1 MSYTQEITNELIN
14 YEGLKANTKIL
25 LLVLMTHRN
34 REKGYAYP
42 SQSTLIKKTGLSKN
56 TLLKCLD
63 ELEKEGYIKRFKE
76 KGENNKYHID
86 ISFINSKVGTSVK
99 IDTSSSIKINT
110 GEDVGSIKNDTG
122 GSIKNDTLKVLNI
135 SNKKE
140 KENKKSNIDKIIE
153 AYTKNDLLVEAIR
166 DFIKMRSTIKKPIT
180 DRALK
185 GILNKL
191 DNFTNNDLDKIEIL
205 ENSIMNCWQGVFEL
219 KNKKV
224 PTKVDTKNNS
234 LVNPSICNN
243 DKNYSSRGREI
254 L

>member
-14 YEGLKANTKIL
+14 YEGLKANSKIL

-76 KGENNKYHID
+76 KGENNKYYID
-86 ISFINSKVGTSVK
+86 INFINSKVGTSVK
-99 IDTSSSIKINT
+99 INT
-110 GEDVGSIKNDTG
+110 GEDVTSIKNDTG
-122 GSIKNDTLKVLNI
+122 GSIKINTLKVRDI

-166 DFIKMRSTIKKPIT
+166 DFIKMRSTIKKPLT

-219 KNKKV
+219 KNKKG
-224 PTKVDTKNNS
+224 PTAIGPQRNNLTNS
-234 LVNPSICNN
+234 SICNN
-243 DKNYSSRGREI
+243 DKKYTRGVEM

>member
-76 KGENNKYHID
+76 KGENNKYYID
-86 ISFINSKVGTSVK
+86 INFINSKVGTSIK
-99 IDTSSSIKINT
+99 IDTSSSIKIDT
-110 GEDVGSIKNDTG
+110 SEDITSIKNDTG
-122 GSIKNDTLKVLNI
+122 GSIKINTLKVRDI

-166 DFIKMRSTIKKPIT
+166 DFIKMRSTIKKPLT

-191 DNFTNNDLDKIEIL
+191 DTFATNDLDKIEIL

-224 PTKVDTKNNS
+224 PTKVDTKNNN
-234 LVNPSICNN
+234 LVNPSICNSRR
-243 DKNYSSRGREI
+243 KYSQKCDIG
-254 L
+254 

>member
-14 YEGLKANTKIL
+14 YEGLKANSKIL

-86 ISFINSKVGTSVK
+86 INFINSKVGA
-99 IDTSSSIKINT
+99 SIKNDT
-110 GEDVGSIKNDTG
+110 GSSIKNDTG
-122 GSIKNDTLKVLNI
+122 GSIKINTLKVRDI

-166 DFIKMRSTIKKPIT
+166 DFIKMRSTIKKPLT

-191 DNFTNNDLDKIEIL
+191 DTFTTNDLDKVEIL

-219 KNKKV
+219 KNKKAPV
-224 PTKVDTKNNS
+224 GTGTQNNN
-234 LVNPSICNN
+234 LVNPSICN
-243 DKNYSSRGREI
+243 SRRKYAQKCDIG
-254 L
+254 

>member
-76 KGENNKYHID
+76 KGENNKYYID
-86 ISFINSKVGTSVK
+86 INFINSKVGTSIK
-99 IDTSSSIKINT
+99 NDTSS
-110 GEDVGSIKNDTG
+110 SIKNDTG
-122 GSIKNDTLKVLNI
+122 GSINFNTLKVRDI

-191 DNFTNNDLDKIEIL
+191 DTFASNDLDKVEIL

-224 PTKVDTKNNS
+224 PTKVDTKNNN

>member
-1 MSYTQEITNELIN
+1 MSYTPSITNELIRDN
-14 YEGLKANTKIL
+14 SLKANTKIL
-25 LLVLMTHRN
+25 LLVLMTYEN
-34 REKGYAYP
+34 KEGFAYP
-42 SQSTLIKKTGLSKN
+42 SQSRLIEETGLSKN
-56 TLLKCLD
+56 TLLKCLN
-63 ELEKEGYIKRFKE
+63 ELEEKGYIKRVKE
-76 KGENNKYHID
+76 KGENNKYY
-86 ISFINSKVGTSVK
+86 INSSIK
-99 IDTSSSIKINT
+99 IDTSTSIKINT
-110 GEDVGSIKNDTG
+110 SEDITSIKNDTR
-122 GSIKNDTLKVLNI
+122 GSIKIDTLEVLNT

-166 DFIKMRSTIKKPIT
+166 DFIKMRSTIKKPLT

-224 PTKVDTKNNS
+224 STKADTKNNN
-234 LVNPSICNN
+234 LVNPSICN
-243 DKNYSSRGREI
+243 SRRKYAQSCDIG
-254 L
+254 

>member
-14 YEGLKANTKIL
+14 YEGLKANSKIL

-76 KGENNKYHID
+76 KGENNKYYID

-110 GEDVGSIKNDTG
+110 GEDVTSIKNDTG
-122 GSIKNDTLKVLNI
+122 GSIKINTLKVRDI

-166 DFIKMRSTIKKPIT
+166 DFIKMRSTIKKPLT
-180 DRALK
+180 DRGLK

-191 DNFTNNDLDKIEIL
+191 DIFATNDLDKVEIL

-224 PTKVDTKNNS
+224 PTKVDTKNNN
-234 LVNPSICNN
+234 LVNPSICN
-243 DKNYSSRGREI
+243 SRRKYTQSCDIG
-254 L
+254 

>member
-76 KGENNKYHID
+76 KGENNKYYID

-110 GEDVGSIKNDTG
+110 SEDITSIKNDTG
-122 GSIKNDTLKVLNI
+122 GSIKIDTLKVRDI

-166 DFIKMRSTIKKPIT
+166 DFIKMRSTIKKPLT

-191 DNFTNNDLDKIEIL
+191 DSFTVNDLDKIEIL

-224 PTKVDTKNNS
+224 PTKVDTKNNN
-234 LVNPSICNN
+234 LVNPSICNS
-243 DKNYSSRGREI
+243 KGKYTREVEVW
-254 L
+254 

>member
-1 MSYTQEITNELIN
+1 MSYTKIKNNLLRDKT
-14 YEGLKANTKIL
+14 LKANTKIL
-25 LLVLMTHRN
+25 LLILISYDN
-34 REKGYAYP
+34 QEKGYSYP
-42 SQSTLIKKTGLSKN
+42 SQSRLLEETGLSKN

-63 ELEKEGYIKRFKE
+63 ELEEKGYIKRVKG
-76 KGENNKYHID
+76 KGENNKYY
-86 ISFINSKVGTSVK
+86 IN
-99 IDTSSSIKINT
+99 SSIKIDT
-110 GEDVGSIKNDTG
+110 RGSIKNDTG
-122 GSIKNDTLKVLNI
+122 GSIKINTLKVRDI

-166 DFIKMRSTIKKPIT
+166 DFIKMRSTIKKPLT

-191 DNFTNNDLDKIEIL
+191 DSFAVNDLDKVEIL

-224 PTKVDTKNNS
+224 PTKVDTKNNN

>member
-14 YEGLKANTKIL
+14 YEGLKANSKIL

-76 KGENNKYHID
+76 KGENNKYYID
-86 ISFINSKVGTSVK
+86 INFINSKVVTSVK
-99 IDTSSSIKINT
+99 NDTSS
-110 GEDVGSIKNDTG
+110 SIKNDTG
-122 GSIKNDTLKVLNI
+122 GSIKINTLKVRDI

-153 AYTKNDLLVEAIR
+153 AYTENDLLVEAIK
-166 DFIKMRSTIKKPIT
+166 DFIKMRSTIKKPLT

-191 DNFTNNDLDKIEIL
+191 DTFASNDLDKVEIL

-224 PTKVDTKNNS
+224 PTKVDTKNNN
-234 LVNPSICNN
+234 LVNPSICNSRR
-243 DKNYSSRGREI
+243 KYSQKCDIG
-254 L
+254 

>member
-14 YEGLKANTKIL
+14 YEGLKANSKIL

-86 ISFINSKVGTSVK
+86 INFINSKVGA
-99 IDTSSSIKINT
+99 SIKNDT
-110 GEDVGSIKNDTG
+110 GSSIKNDTG
-122 GSIKNDTLKVLNI
+122 GSIKINTLKVRDI

-166 DFIKMRSTIKKPIT
+166 DFIKMRSTIKKPLT

-191 DNFTNNDLDKIEIL
+191 DTFTTNDLDKVEIL

-224 PTKVDTKNNS
+224 PTKVDTKNNN
-234 LVNPSICNN
+234 LVNPSICNSRR
-243 DKNYSSRGREI
+243 KYSQKCDIG
-254 L
+254 